1 MYGYFTF
8 ELSHPRKSRSILA
21 IFCATATPTID
32 EVTVALRKYS
42 QETLPADAILLIAME
57 TERNVVQQI
66 AASQSVLD
74 CLPKHT
80 PDPRSNAVS
89 AVFIPRNGLSEQV
102 RYHEVTWGEIQQA
115 ALLTIF
121 KRRNTLLI
129 APPTYHFA
137 KPSRKHAKKF
147 IRAANALVDG
157 AEITFIAACLLSR
170 VEDTVRHFY
179 CDTGGIAV
187 VAFAV
192 DSLRRRFNP
201 TVIAASVNTFESYGG
216 LENFSFRDLAEAM
229 ILLSAS
235 TSGEMEKCIRRKEH
249 QVDGSRIITL
259 FSINQ
264 RPLHSF
270 VLLDLELD
278 LEHRQ
283 QIGEFISHSDD
294 ACPLCRQGS
303 IPVPMTGDQFL
314 PARSETISVEMK
326 RTDAPPWLERFLS
339 ATAGSGVLRAFYRN
353 PHSRHAASLVFVD
366 MEKVYALSGSTPL
379 LRKRIDRMINQAVP
393 VSATRLL
400 HLDDPSSLALA
411 ELVKSKLRELRRDHL
426 VLELRPICEVS
437 DLSDTSAGATVIVAG
452 AIASGQSLL
461 AASRILRDLQTE
473 GSISYLV
480 GLSRMPTA
488 KHLER
493 HEGNLRMGE
502 SAMDYG
508 ICIAERIH
516 LPLNGRFSQT
526 SWDEEIVFLSEIAD
540 ELQRGVRQVFEERI
554 SLLHAALSNKNRG
567 MADGLFWRSHR
578 EEELRIR
585 KGFVFLP
592 KSVDAE
598 TFCLDSVSQGDVF
611 FSVVAVLHNMRFGNG
626 PKSVLHQTEYRRS
639 VLAAS
644 CFNRFSDGVIQAS
657 LLRAANRPELD
668 YSSAAEE
675 SHTMTG
681 ILRSTFSASMESEG
695 EASREFLLA
704 IALER
709 LVLCRS
715 DLVALYDEFSSSCKD
730 EVAACF
736 WDVIKKRQLGE

>member
-8 ELSHPRKSRSILA
+8 EVNQPEKSRSILA
-21 IFCATATPTID
+21 IFCATAEPTVD
-32 EVTVALRKYS
+32 EVTVVIREHLKN
-42 QETLPADAILLIAME
+42 TIPAEAILLIAME
-57 TERNVVQQI
+57 TERAVVEQI
-66 AASQSVLD
+66 AASESVLD
-74 CLPKHT
+74 CLPSHIAT
-80 PDPRSNAVS
+80 PKLNAVS
-89 AVFIPRNGLSEQV
+89 SAFIPRGGLSDKLK
-102 RYHEVTWGEIQQA
+102 YHEVTWGTIQQA

-121 KRRNTLLI
+121 QRRNTLLV

-137 KPSRKHAKKF
+137 KPSRKHSKKF

-157 AEITFIAACLLSR
+157 AEITFIASCCLSR
-170 VEDTVRHFY
+170 VDDSIRHFY

-201 TVIAASVNTFESYGG
+201 KLIAATVNTFESYGG
-216 LENFSFRDLAEAM
+216 LENFKFRFMKEAM

-235 TSGEMEKCIRRKEH
+235 TSGGLEKDIRAKEP
-249 QVDGSRIITL
+249 QVDSSRIITL

-264 RPLHSF
+264 NPFDSL
-270 VLLDLELD
+270 VLLDLESD
-278 LEHRQ
+278 SEHRQ

-294 ACPLCRQGS
+294 ACPWCKQGS
-303 IPVPMTGDQFL
+303 IAVPMTGDQFI
-314 PARSETISVEMK
+314 PTRSETVPVEMRK
-326 RTDAPPWLERFLS
+326 TDAPVWLERFLS
-339 ATAGSGVLRAFYRN
+339 ATACTGVLRAYYKN
-353 PHSRHAASLVFVD
+353 PHSRHAASIVFVD
-366 MEKVYALSGSTPL
+366 MEEVYAPSGSTPL
-379 LRKRIDRMINQAVP
+379 LRKRIERMLNQAVP

-400 HLDDPSSLALA
+400 HLDDASSRALA
-411 ELVKSKLRELRRDHL
+411 ELVESKLKELRRDGL
-426 VLELRPICEVS
+426 ALEIRSLREVGS
-437 DLSDTSAGATVIVAG
+437 LSDTSAGATVIVAG

-461 AASRILRDLQTE
+461 AASRILRDLQTD
-473 GSISYLV
+473 GSITYLV

-488 KHLER
+488 KHLEK

-502 SAMDYG
+502 AAMDYG

-526 SWDEEIVFLSEIAD
+526 SWDEEIVLLREIAD
-540 ELQRGVRQVFEERI
+540 ELDGKLRDRFEKRI
-554 SLLHAALSNKNRG
+554 TDLGEARSNKNRG
-567 MADGLFWRSHR
+567 MASGLFWQSPT
-578 EEELRIR
+578 EDELQIR

-592 KSVDAE
+592 KSFDPE
-598 TFCLDSVSQGDVF
+598 TFDLTSISQGDVF
-611 FSVVAVLHNMRFGNG
+611 FTVVSVLHNMRFGNG

-668 YSSAAEE
+668 YSSAPEE

-681 ILRSTFSASMESEG
+681 ILRATFLSLRESEG

-715 DLVALYDEFSSSCKD
+715 DLAALFSEFSQQCED
-730 EVAACF
+730 PVATSF
-736 WDVIKKRQLGE
+736 WEVIKKRQLTE